1 MCLGAV
7 LWRTLRATR
16 GTLAFILETVGS
28 SDGFGWELATS
39 ELCLSRDQLGG
50 CDLGLGQGD
59 CEDRQTMFQSRTRK
73 MWRLAEGGQ
82 GQREVREDPI
92 V

>member
-1 MCLGAV
+1 MVLGGN
-7 LWRTLRATR
+7 WQHQ
-16 GTLAFILETVGS
+16 S
-28 SDGFGWELATS
+28 SA
-39 ELCLSRDQLGG
+39 LSRDQLGG
-50 CDLGLGQGD
+50 CELGLGQGD

-82 GQREVREDPI
+82 GQREAREDPI